1 MKTFSM
7 LSALLLCA
15 ILTNAQNHPCPDI
28 HNVSRVPVPGTSP
41 CQEKIRVMASG
52 DVSADKA
59 INVSIYPGSNV
70 ISGATLLNQCI
81 VVARGTPSTAYLSNI
96 FTRPCSQTFTVV
108 ITRYTASNGECQGGT
123 CGSQILLGGPTGG
136 DLVVLP
142 VKLSS
147 FLGIRKGNSVEL
159 KWKAESEINALEY
172 QIERNL
178 GNGFTKINTVP
189 TKNSLTAS
197 SYAIADNNTSAKIS
211 EYRLKMV
218 DIDGSFKYSNIVAI
232 KGTGAASDFT
242 VYPNPVNKGS
252 NAVVKIADITDATT
266 LSVIDYTGKLIKQL
280 PTNTSTINISNLQPG
295 SYLIRI
301 NNSKTGGNTTQK
313 LAVAN

>member
-7 LSALLLCA
+7 LSLLLLCA
-15 ILTNAQNHPCPDI
+15 CVTNAQNHPCPDVQSASRLV
-28 HNVSRVPVPGTSP
+28 VSGTP
-41 CQEKIRVMASG
+41 NCRDRIKVMASG
-52 DVSADKA
+52 DVSADKI
-59 INVSIYPGSNV
+59 INVSVYPGSNV
-70 ISGATLLNQCI
+70 TGETLLNQCI
-81 VVARGTPSTAYLSNI
+81 VVLGGTPSTAYFSKV
-96 FTRPCSQTFTVV
+96 FTRICSQAYTVV
-108 ITRYTASNGECQGGT
+108 VTRYTASNGDCQGT
-123 CGSQILLGGPTGG
+123 ICGPPLILRGPVGG
-136 DLVVLP
+136 DLVLP

-159 KWKAESEINALEY
+159 KWTSQSEMNASEY
-172 QIERNL
+172 QIERNT

-218 DIDGSFKYSNIVAI
+218 DIDGSFNYSNIVAI

-242 VYPNPVNKGS
+242 VYPNPVSKGS

>member
-1 MKTFSM
+1 MK
-7 LSALLLCA
+7 
-15 ILTNAQNHPCPDI
+15 
-28 HNVSRVPVPGTSP
+28 RGTS
-41 CQEKIRVMASG
+41 
-52 DVSADKA
+52 
-59 INVSIYPGSNV
+59 
-70 ISGATLLNQCI
+70 
-81 VVARGTPSTAYLSNI
+81 STAYFSDI
-96 FTRPCSQTFTVV
+96 FTRLCTQAFTVV

-123 CGSQILLGGPTGG
+123 CGQEIVVIGGPGG
-136 DLVVLP
+136 GTLP
-142 VKLSS
+142 IKLST
-147 FLGIRKGNSVEL
+147 FFGERKGNSVEL

-172 QIERNL
+172 QIERNT
-178 GNGFTKINTVP
+178 GNGFTKINTVAS
-189 TKNSLTAS
+189 KNSLTTS
-197 SYAIADNNTSAKIS
+197 EYAIFDNNVSAKIS

-218 DIDGSFKYSNIVAI
+218 DVDGSFKYSNIVAI
-232 KGTGAASDFT
+232 KGTGAASDFI

>member
-15 ILTNAQNHPCPDI
+15 FLTNAQNHPCPDI
-28 HNVSRVPVPGTSP
+28 HSVSRDVVSGTPP
-41 CQEKIRVMASG
+41 CRERIKVMASG
-52 DVSADKA
+52 DVSADKI
-59 INVSIYPGSNV
+59 INVSVYPGSNV
-70 ISGATLLNQCI
+70 TSGERLLNHCI
-81 VVARGTPSTAYLSNI
+81 VVLGGTSSTAYFSDE
-96 FTRPCSQTFTVV
+96 FTRDCNQAYTVV
-108 ITRYTASNGECQGGT
+108 ITRYTASNGECQGTT
-123 CGSQILLGGPTGG
+123 CGQEIVVIGGPDGG
-136 DLVVLP
+136 PLP
-142 VKLSS
+142 IKLGT
-147 FLGIRKGNSVEL
+147 FFGARKGNSVEL

-189 TKNSLTAS
+189 TKNSLTAI
-197 SYAIADNNTSAKIS
+197 SYAIADNNTSVKIS

-218 DIDGSFKYSNIVAI
+218 DNDGSFKYSNIVAI

>member
-15 ILTNAQNHPCPDI
+15 FITNAQNHPCPDI
-28 HNVSRVPVPGTSP
+28 HNVSRVPISGAPI
-41 CQEKIRVMASG
+41 CKEQIKVMASG
-52 DVSADKA
+52 DVSANKA
-59 INVSIYPGSNV
+59 INVSVYAGSNGT
-70 ISGATLLNQCI
+70 SGERLLNQCI
-81 VVARGTPSTAYLSNI
+81 VVPRGTPSTAYLSDE
-96 FTRPCSQTFTVV
+96 FTRPCSQAFTIV
-108 ITRYTASNGECQGGT
+108 ITRYTASNGECQGGP
-123 CGSQILLGGPTGG
+123 CGQVVVVIGGPGG
-136 DLVVLP
+136 GPLP
-142 VKLSS
+142 IKLGA
-147 FLGIRKGNSVEL
+147 FFGERKGNSIEL
-159 KWKAESEINALEY
+159 KWKAESETNALEY

-189 TKNSLTAS
+189 TKNSLTAI
-197 SYAIADNNTSAKIS
+197 SYAVADNNTSVKIS

-218 DIDGSFKYSNIVAI
+218 DIAGSFKYSNVVAI
-232 KGTGAASDFT
+232 KGTGAASEFT

>member
-1 MKTFSM
+1 M

-15 ILTNAQNHPCPDI
+15 FLTHAQNHPCPDI
-28 HNVSRVPVPGTSP
+28 HNVSRVPVSGTP
-41 CQEKIRVMASG
+41 TCRERIKVMASG

-59 INVSIYPGSNV
+59 INVSVYAGSNV
-70 ISGATLLNQCI
+70 TSGPTILNQCI
-81 VVARGTPSTAYLSNI
+81 VVKRGTSSTAYFSDI
-96 FTRPCSQTFTVV
+96 FTRLCTQAFTVV

-123 CGSQILLGGPTGG
+123 CGSQILLGGPAGG
-136 DLVVLP
+136 DLVLP

-178 GNGFTKINTVP
+178 GNGFTKINTIP
-189 TKNSLTAS
+189 TKNSLTAIF
-197 SYAIADNNTSAKIS
+197 YAIADNNTSAKIS

-218 DIDGSFKYSNIVAI
+218 DIDGSFKYSNVVAI

-242 VYPNPVNKGS
+242 VFPNPVSKGS